1 MSILADRLSKGTDPI
16 ELEVVRT
23 RLEAIGEQA
32 CLAIEHTA
40 ISPTV
45 TESKDYSVTL
55 MDAEGGLIV
64 GSGNVLFHFGAASH
78 AVRSTIARHGDKVRP
93 GDVFFSNDPHNGGG
107 LHPQDVMIQQ
117 PVFLDGELLAWVGI
131 SAHMMDMGGMVVGS
145 FAPHATECY
154 QEALRLP
161 PVRLFREGEEM
172 TEVWEIITNNVRMA
186 DLVEMDLRGLVAGCH
201 FASERVRGVLAG
213 MGPDAFTGSLRAIR
227 DLTESEM
234 RRRITDI
241 EDGVYRAASWTEYGQ
256 EFYKVPCTLTVEG
269 DHLVLDFE
277 GASPQTD
284 HYFNSK
290 PYIIGAEFMVMLAQ
304 RMAQD
309 LPFNEGVFAPV
320 ELRCPAGT
328 IVNANPP
335 APIAAAHM
343 HVGLNAADVGLQAFT
358 LALGASGQ
366 APARRYL
373 AGAGFESALGNNLWS
388 WQHPDGAADA
398 FIVLDGNW
406 VGGSAGQERDGTD
419 LGRNPV
425 GNDIEGSLADIEIL
439 ESWFPL
445 LFLERSAR
453 PGVGGAGRHRA
464 GGGTQL
470 SFQPRGIDQI
480 NGTMFGMRRWMPLPG
495 LAGGSPGAC
504 SQFLVHRLDG
514 TVEEL
519 DPNSAGTPV
528 REGEWFEMRLSSGG
542 GFGDPLD
549 RDPDAVAADV
559 AAGRFPATDAA
570 AIYGTVLTGSNQADE
585 AATAE
590 RRAAIRRD
598 RLRQARPPEHAVT
611 DVATT
616 HPGDLRGVPL
626 YPGVVQRRDV
636 AYAQE
641 SGAPL
646 ARAPRH
652 WTDGCPVLE
661 EHQWVGCGPDV
672 VFRSYLDPF
681 TGRTLHVEVTL
692 AGEPRA
698 FEVSPYRWTSAR
710 P

>member
-1 MSILADRLSKGTDPI
+1 MSILASTRSTDPI

-55 MDAEGGLIV
+55 MDAQGGLIV
-64 GSGNVLFHFGAASH
+64 GSGMVLFHFGAASH
-78 AVRSTIARHGDKVRP
+78 AVRSTIARYGDSVRP
-93 GDVFFSNDPHNGGG
+93 GDVYFSNDPHHGGG

-154 QEALRLP
+154 QEGLRLP
-161 PVRLFREGEEM
+161 PVRLFRQGEEM
-172 TEVWEIITNNVRMA
+172 TNVWEIITNNIRMA

-201 FASERVRGVLAG
+201 FASERVQGVVAG
-213 MGPDAFTGSLRAIR
+213 MGPEAFTGSLGAIR
-227 DLTESEM
+227 DLTEAEM
-234 RRRITDI
+234 RRRITQI
-241 EDGVYRAASWTEYGQ
+241 EDGVYRAASWTEYGK
-256 EFYKVPCTLTVEG
+256 EFYKVPCSLTVEG
-269 DHLVLDFE
+269 DHLILDFE
-277 GASPQTD
+277 GASPQTE

-304 RMAQD
+304 RMARD
-309 LPFNEGVFAPV
+309 LPFNEGIFAPV

-328 IVNANPP
+328 IVNADPP

-343 HVGLNAADVGLQAFT
+343 HVGLNAADVGMQALT
-358 LALGASGQ
+358 LALGASAQ
-366 APARRYL
+366 APARQYL

-388 WQHPDGAADA
+388 WQHPDGASDA

-406 VGGSAGQERDGTD
+406 VGGSAGQARDGTD

-425 GNDIEGSLADIEIL
+425 GSDIEGSLADIEIL

-445 LFLERSAR
+445 LFLERGAR
-453 PGVGGAGRHRA
+453 SGVGGAGQYRA
-464 GGGTQL
+464 GGGTLL
-470 SFQPRGIDQI
+470 SFRPSGIDQI
-480 NGTMFGMRRWMPLPG
+480 SGTMFGMRRWMPLPG

-504 SQFLVHRLDG
+504 TEFLVHRLDG

-528 REGEWFEMRLSSGG
+528 RDGEWFEMRLSSGG

-549 RDPDAVAADV
+549 RDPAAVAADV
-559 AAGRFPATDAA
+559 AAGRFSATEAAEIYGAVLDSHNHVDEPATAA
-570 AIYGTVLTGSNQADE
+570 
-585 AATAE
+585 
-590 RRAAIRRD
+590 RRAAICQE
-598 RLRQARPPEHAVT
+598 RLRRARPAEHAVSN
-611 DVATT
+611 AAGSE
-616 HPGDLRGVPL
+616 PGDPSGEPL
-626 YPGVVQRRDV
+626 YPGIVQRGDV
-636 AYAQE
+636 AYAQD

-646 ARAPRH
+646 VRAPRH

-661 EHQWVGCGPDV
+661 DRRWTESGPDV
-672 VFRSYLDPF
+672 IFRSYLDPR

-692 AGEPRA
+692 TGEPRS
-698 FEVSPYRWTSAR
+698 FEVSPNRWTSAGQ
-710 P
+710 

>member
-1 MSILADRLSKGTDPI
+1 
-16 ELEVVRT
+16 
-23 RLEAIGEQA
+23 
-32 CLAIEHTA
+32 
-40 ISPTV
+40 
-45 TESKDYSVTL
+45 
-55 MDAEGGLIV
+55 
-64 GSGNVLFHFGAASH
+64 
-78 AVRSTIARHGDKVRP
+78 
-93 GDVFFSNDPHNGGG
+93 
-107 LHPQDVMIQQ
+107 MIQQ

-154 QEALRLP
+154 QEGLRLP
-161 PVRLFREGEEM
+161 PVRLFRQGEEM
-172 TEVWEIITNNVRMA
+172 TNVWEIITNNIRMA

-201 FASERVRGVLAG
+201 FASERVQGVVAG
-213 MGPDAFTGSLRAIR
+213 MGPEAFTGSLGAIR
-227 DLTESEM
+227 DLTEAEM

-241 EDGVYRAASWTEYGQ
+241 EDGVYRAASWTEYGE
-256 EFYKVPCTLTVEG
+256 EFYKVPCSLTVEG
-269 DHLVLDFE
+269 DRLVLDFE
-277 GASPQTD
+277 GASPQTE

-304 RMAQD
+304 RMARD
-309 LPFNEGVFAPV
+309 LPFNEGIFAPV

-328 IVNANPP
+328 IVNADPP

-358 LALGASGQ
+358 LALGASAQ
-366 APARRYL
+366 APARHYL

-388 WQHPDGAADA
+388 WQHPDGASDA

-406 VGGSAGQERDGTD
+406 VGGSAGQARDGTD

-425 GNDIEGSLADIEIL
+425 GSDIEGSLADIEIL

-453 PGVGGAGRHRA
+453 PGVGGAGRYRA
-464 GGGTQL
+464 GGGTLL
-470 SFQPRGIDQI
+470 SFRPSGIDQI
-480 NGTMFGMRRWMPLPG
+480 SGTMFGMRRWMPLPG

-504 SQFLVHRLDG
+504 NEFLVHRLDG

-528 REGEWFEMRLSSGG
+528 RDGERFEMRLSSGG

-549 RDPDAVAADV
+549 RDPAAVAADV
-559 AAGRFPATDAA
+559 AARRFSAA
-570 AIYGTVLTGSNQADE
+570 EAAEIYGTLLDGHNQVDE
-585 AATAE
+585 PATAA
-590 RRAAIRRD
+590 RRATIRRE
-598 RLRQARPPEHAVT
+598 RLSRARPPEHVVT
-611 DVATT
+611 DAAVSD
-616 HPGDLRGVPL
+616 PGDLSGEPL
-626 YPGVVQRRDV
+626 YPGVVQRGDV
-636 AYAQE
+636 AYAQD

-661 EHQWVGCGPDV
+661 DRRWADAGPDV
-672 VFRSYLDPF
+672 VFRSYLDPR

-692 AGEPRA
+692 AGEPRS
-698 FEVSPYRWTSAR
+698 FEVSPHRWTSAR
-710 P
+710 R